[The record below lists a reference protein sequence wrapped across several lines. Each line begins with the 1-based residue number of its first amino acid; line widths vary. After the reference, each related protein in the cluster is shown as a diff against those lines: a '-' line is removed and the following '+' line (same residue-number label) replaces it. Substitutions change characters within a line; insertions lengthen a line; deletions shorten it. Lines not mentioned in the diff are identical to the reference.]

1 MLKYKVGDLVQA
13 AKKREVD
20 VIAHQ
25 CNCFCDM
32 KTGIAPKIKHAFP
45 EVYKADLA
53 TKSGSRSKLGTFS
66 KAVAQNGLS
75 CYNLYGQYDFKGR
88 SKGKVDTNYNALEKS
103 LFNMG
108 KDILDSDKTVKV
120 GLPKIGAGLGGGDWK
135 IISGLIEK
143 NLTEKGIDVTIYV
156 LSENDIPRMQK

>member
-66 KAVAQNGLS
+66 KALAENGLI

-103 LFNMG
+103 FFNMG
-108 KDILDSDKTVKV
+108 KDILSSENKQVKV

-135 IISGLIEK
+135 VISGLIDK
-143 NLTEKGIDVTIYV
+143 NLVQKGINVVIYV
-156 LSENDIPRMQK
+156 LSENDIPRTQ